1 MVKVVFILLMNT
13 DKHVDKKIMA
23 LVYRN
28 IVVILKMVKYK
39 VMVLYTITVDKKY
52 VDISN
57 KVN

>member
-1 MVKVVFILLMNT
+1 MNT
-13 DKHVDKKIMA
+13 DKHVDKKIMVM
-23 LVYRN
+23 VYRN

>member
-1 MVKVVFILLMNT
+1 MVKVVFILLMNR
-13 DKHVDKKIMA
+13 DKHMDKKKMRM
-23 LVYRN
+23 VYRN

-39 VMVLYTITVDKKY
+39 VMVLYTIIVDKKY

>member
-13 DKHVDKKIMA
+13 DKHVDKKIMVM
-23 LVYRN
+23 VYRN